1 MVRSVWGALI
11 TVVFVFVFIILFLNV
26 TPGVTPSPL
35 PSPASNRCSPSL
47 YSTINNALPLP
58 VNFCAYGTLPWR
70 NYLGPTP
77 SSTDAANSSIVQ
89 TYAVDTAAGAEY
101 FTTYANSRV
110 DGTGIGGFPVYY
122 AATSDP
128 AVYINCSSGSV
139 QYGCTLGSRTAGPTR
154 TVITSSSYG
163 PFNIPA
169 QARPGSTNSKNSGD
183 ENLTIIQPARG
194 RYPGLAVNLYF
205 TGCNQWSNWT
215 NSDIVG
221 TNVCSGSFVGASFS
235 NVATDNGV
243 NPGNID
249 GGDDFAAIIPHYNEV
264 VTTGVINHALEL
276 RVSCVARPPGRFP
289 GTTAEV
295 CNSGGLIAG
304 AHIHLRRTH
313 AQMDTIG
320 ASITNYSYLK
330 PFYYALIDYGGFVL
344 DTSGPS
350 NSYKFVGPI
359 SIEDASVWL
368 RSGGSNPWVAW
379 FNAQG
384 APSYNN
390 ANGAY
395 FYDKVNFFAPIAS
408 YLEVLAPCHD
418 VGTC

>member
-1 MVRSVWGALI
+1 VRFLWAALVAVAFVSFGNIAVRSADNPDGA
-11 TVVFVFVFIILFLNV
+11 
-26 TPGVTPSPL
+26 G
-35 PSPASNRCSPSL
+35 CSPSR
-47 YSTINNALPLP
+47 YGTINNAVPLP
-58 VNFCAYGTLPWR
+58 VNFCAYDKLPWR
-70 NYLGPTP
+70 NFVGPTP

-89 TYAVDTAAGAEY
+89 KYAAGTGAGDEY
-101 FTTYANSRV
+101 FTTYATLKV
-110 DGTGIGGFPVYY
+110 DGTGIGGYPVYY
-122 AATSDP
+122 AATTDP

-139 QYGCTLGSRTAGPTR
+139 KYGCTVGSGKAGPARTA
-154 TVITSSSYG
+154 ITSSAYG
-163 PFNIPA
+163 PFNIPT
-169 QARPGSTNSKNSGD
+169 QARPGSTNSNNSGD
-183 ENLTIIQPARG
+183 ENMTVIQPAG
-194 RYPGLAVNLYF
+194 GSHPGLVVNLYF
-205 TGCNQWSNWT
+205 TGCNNWSNWT
-215 NSDIVG
+215 SSDIVG

-235 NVATDNGV
+235 HVATDNGV

-276 RVSCVARPPGRFP
+276 RVSCLAGPPARFP

-313 AQMDTIG
+313 AQMDAIG
-320 ASITNYSYLK
+320 ANITNYSYLK

-350 NSYKFVGPI
+350 TSYKFVGPI

-379 FNAQG
+379 FHAQG
-384 APSYNN
+384 APLYHN
-390 ANGAY
+390 ANGTF
-395 FYDKVNFFAPIAS
+395 FYYKVNFFIPIAS

-418 VGTC
+418 IGAC